1 MLNENSILQ
10 EGNQTIFLN
19 RFVLTEWN
27 KLMRDIME
35 HMLSDLSEITG
46 LTKYDI
52 MENYID
58 IHDFNAIRE
67 ILKEGGKWDSEM
79 DRSLVSMVMERKSSH

>member
-19 RFVLTEWN
+19 RFALTEWN

-46 LTKYDI
+46 LNKDDI

-58 IHDFNAIRE
+58 IHDFSAIRE
-67 ILKEGGKWDSEM
+67 ILREDGKWDSEM
-79 DRSLVSMVMERKSSH
+79 DRSLVSIVMEHKNNH

>member
-10 EGNQTIFLN
+10 EGNQMIFLN
-19 RFVLTEWN
+19 RFAFSEWN

-46 LTKYDI
+46 LNKDDI

-67 ILKEGGKWDSEM
+67 ILKEDGKWDSEI
-79 DRSLVSMVMERKSSH
+79 DRSLVSMVMERKK

>member
-46 LTKYDI
+46 LNKYDI
-52 MENYID
+52 MENY
-58 IHDFNAIRE
+58 
-67 ILKEGGKWDSEM
+67 
-79 DRSLVSMVMERKSSH
+79 RSLVSEVMERKSSH

>member
-1 MLNENSILQ
+1 MLNENGILQ

-19 RFVLTEWN
+19 RFALTEWN
-27 KLMRDIME
+27 KLMRDIMG

-46 LTKYDI
+46 LNKDDI

-67 ILKEGGKWDSEM
+67 ILKEDGKWDSEM
-79 DRSLVSMVMERKSSH
+79 DRSLISMVMERK

>member
-46 LTKYDI
+46 LNKYDI
-52 MENYID
+52 MENYIN

-79 DRSLVSMVMERKSSH
+79 DRSLVSMVMERKSSY